1 MHSML
6 ANVELELQAERLG
19 TACGQQSL
27 VTSTCEVLQFCVR
40 CSLVRILYKYS
51 ARFFSEIGR
60 AKTESRLDLDPFFRE
75 EIR

>member
-1 MHSML
+1 MWP
-6 ANVELELQAERLG
+6 A
-19 TACGQQSL
+19 

-60 AKTESRLDLDPFFRE
+60 AKTESRLDLDSFFRE